1 MPYRF
6 ESDNP
11 PKTALIILKVAL
23 DERMSDSLALSPQD
37 GVPQP
42 HHATAGRR
50 QAGQPGADLPG
61 GDEEEGHPPAHP
73 AVLPAAAGRP
83 PDDGRGCSAPLRWAC
98 ARRSSSLRK
107 AVFLRV
113 CGVAGGM

>member
-1 MPYRF
+1 M
-6 ESDNP
+6 N
-11 PKTALIILKVAL
+11 
-23 DERMSDSLALSPQD
+23 DSLALSPQD

-73 AVLPAAAGRP
+73 AVLPAAAAAAAATAAAEPGRP
-83 PDDGRGCSAPLRWAC
+83 PDDGPRGGRSAPFRWAC
-98 ARRSSSLRK
+98 ARQYFI
-107 AVFLRV
+107 AT
-113 CGVAGGM
+113 